1 MTKIWTPH
9 PANIALAGSFRVI
22 QGHFAIFCDFSGS
35 SFKIYFRL
43 LIQIKALTLCF
54 LVKKSEIETHST
66 TKAENVKKQ
75 GKY

>member
-22 QGHFAIFCDFSGS
+22 QDHFAIFCDFSGS

-66 TKAENVKKQ
+66 TKAENVKK
-75 GKY
+75 